1 MPEHI
6 KLMIKQTIPMV
17 VVARTDKLVL
27 LLLGICSLFRM
38 YARDSKGLGWCAC
51 MVSTLWPGLH

>member
-6 KLMIKQTIPMV
+6 RSMIKQTIPVV

-27 LLLGICSLFRM
+27 LLRGICSLFRM
-38 YARDSKGLGWCAC
+38 YARDYNG
-51 MVSTLWPGLH
+51 P